1 MAGDMSLPWNRTKKN
16 ESVSEPLLIRA
27 LKQQPVS
34 RIPFWYM
41 RQAGRYLPEY
51 NQLRRGRTFL
61 DMSTSADLAFEI
73 TVQPHRRFGNDGLIL
88 FADILTPLHACGVP
102 LYFEEKR
109 GPVLE
114 RTIESSADLSMLDR
128 FLPERDCAYVGETLV
143 RVRGYAHDCGEDR
156 PAVLGFAG
164 APFTMASYLIEGG
177 TSKKFEKIRRMMFAE
192 PELFDRICRRL
203 VEMTVDYLAYQ
214 IEAGA
219 EAVQLFDSWAGIL
232 SPTQYEEF
240 AGRYTK
246 AIIEGLASRSDRPVI
261 LFVGGGQH
269 LLPEMVAQGPGC
281 ISLDW
286 RVRPEDAR
294 RIPASMAIQGNLDPL
309 VLYGSVDRV
318 KKETQQV
325 LDLYARRPGY
335 VFNLGHGIHPA
346 APLENVQAM
355 IDTIRAFGV

>member
-1 MAGDMSLPWNRTKKN
+1 MSLPPSQRKKN
-16 ESVSEPLLIRA
+16 ESVSEPLLLRA
-27 LKQQPVS
+27 LKQQPVP

-61 DMSTSADLAFEI
+61 DMSTSSDLAFEI
-73 TVQPHRRFGNDGLIL
+73 TVQPHRRFGPDGLIL

-128 FLPERDCAYVGETLV
+128 FSPARDCSYVGDTLV
-143 RVRGYAHDCGEDR
+143 RLRGFAQDCGEDR

-177 TSKKFEKIRRMMFAE
+177 TSKKFEKIRRMMFGE
-192 PELFDRICRRL
+192 PDLFDRICQRL
-203 VEMTVDYLAYQ
+203 VEMTVDYLSYQ
-214 IEAGA
+214 FEAGA

-232 SPTQYEEF
+232 SPSQYEEF
-240 AGRYTK
+240 AGRYTG
-246 AIIEGLASRSDRPVI
+246 AIIEALASRFDRPVI

-269 LLPEMVAQGPGC
+269 LLPEMSAQRPGC

-286 RVRPEDAR
+286 RVRPEDVSR
-294 RIPASMAIQGNLDPL
+294 LPAGMAIQGNLDPL
-309 VLYGSVDRV
+309 VLYGNVERV
-318 KKETQQV
+318 RRETQRV
-325 LDLYARRPGY
+325 LETYGRRPGY

-355 IDTIRAFGV
+355 IDTIRGFPVQP